1 MTKYCSQIMDMI
13 HPGIVNWERVVLE
26 DQMAKGVQRKY
37 EVWSIINLSWWY
49 DDDYYDSHDML
60 MIMRTSDSLDHDHSD
75 S

>member
-1 MTKYCSQIMDMI
+1 MDMI

-49 DDDYYDSHDML
+49 DDDYYDNHDML
-60 MIMRTSDSLDHDHSD
+60 LIMCTSDSHDHDHSD
-75 S
+75 W